1 MTTETKHW
9 RYSVPNRKGYE
20 GWAILF
26 LDSAGCFA
34 ALSDYGDWSY
44 RWNARGFS
52 PDEDIRKFLL
62 RCDDDYLLRKIAP
75 KQEYDSEAT
84 QTSIRELILGMRR
97 EKQLDKEEARY
108 EWDLSSD
115 VSTEFDFGRWMQNTD
130 LPEAHEVYCQ
140 KYSEQAKAFLRECM
154 PRLKEAIKND
164 LGL

>member
-1 MTTETKHW
+1 MPSETKHW

-26 LDSAGCFA
+26 LDSEGCFA

-75 KQEYDSEAT
+75 QQEYDPDKTKAN
-84 QTSIRELILGMRR
+84 IRELILGMRR
-97 EKQLDKEEARY
+97 ERQLTKDEALEEW
-108 EWDLSSD
+108 ELTSDLSN
-115 VSTEFDFGRWMQNTD
+115 EYEFGRWAELTQ
-130 LPEAHEVYCQ
+130 LPDTSELFCQ
-140 KYSEQAKAFLRECM
+140 KYSEQAKAFLKECM
-154 PRLKEAIKND
+154 PRLREVIKND